1 MSPETENKQKLE
13 SFFKE
18 EYIAL
23 KNYVGYRLQASA
35 EKDPEDIVQDV
46 AYNLF
51 AGADGYGPISNVAG
65 FVYRSIKNK
74 IIDTMRK
81 GKYDAGEL
89 NESEENELHW
99 IEFTELMYGNDQPIY
114 SVSMVNALKE
124 AMLKLNPAD
133 YDIIMAIDFENYTF
147 REISEETGTPEG
159 TLMSRRHR
167 ALSKLNKALKN
178 KKIIVET

>member
-1 MSPETENKQKLE
+1 
-13 SFFKE
+13 
-18 EYIAL
+18 
-23 KNYVGYRLQASA
+23 
-35 EKDPEDIVQDV
+35 
-46 AYNLF
+46 
-51 AGADGYGPISNVAG
+51 
-65 FVYRSIKNK
+65 
-74 IIDTMRK
+74 MRK

-133 YDIIMAIDFENYTF
+133 CDIIMAIDFENYTF